1 MVDILSGK
9 LVSKAI
15 EIELIDKVKKIKEQ
29 NFIPKLC
36 IIQIGDDYASK
47 IYVNMK
53 KKACEKVGIDCTLYN
68 ISEDITQKE
77 VLSLIKKLNKDVTV
91 SGIMVQHP
99 IPDHLNEMEIVNTI
113 LPSKDV
119 DGLTDIN
126 LSKIYLNEKGFIPAT
141 ALGIIK
147 LLEFFDIDF
156 EGKNAI
162 VIGRSRIVG
171 KPLASLLTNLNAT
184 VTIAHSKT
192 KDLNNIIKNYDM
204 VFVAVGK
211 PHFIKSSLIKKDAIV
226 VDAGY
231 NEGNI
236 GDVSFDKV
244 KHLKAYTP
252 VPGGVGPM
260 TIMTLIY
267 QTVEA
272 CIIQNNITLNN

>member
-15 EIELIDKVKKIKEQ
+15 EIELIDKVKKLKEQ
-29 NFIPKLC
+29 NVCPKLC
-36 IIQIGDDYASK
+36 IIQIGEDYASK
-47 IYVNMK
+47 VYVNMK

-68 ISEDITQKE
+68 ISEDISQKQ
-77 VLSLIKKLNKDVTV
+77 VISLIKKLNKDNTV
-91 SGIMVQHP
+91 SGIMLQHP
-99 IPDHLNEMEIVNTI
+99 IPSHLNEMEIVNTI
-113 LPSKDV
+113 SIDKDV

-126 LSKIYLNEKGFIPAT
+126 LSKIYLNEVGFVPAT

-192 KDLNNIIKNYDM
+192 KNLECILKNYDM
-204 VFVAVGK
+204 VFVAVGR
-211 PHFIKSSLIKKDAIV
+211 PHFIKSSMLKKDAVV

-236 GDVSFDKV
+236 GDVNFDKV

-260 TIMTLIY
+260 TIISLIY

-272 CIIQNNITLNN
+272 CLKQNNIILK

>member
-15 EIELIDKVKKIKEQ
+15 EIELIDKVKKLKEQ
-29 NFIPKLC
+29 NVCPKLC
-36 IIQIGDDYASK
+36 IIQIGEDYASK
-47 IYVNMK
+47 VYVNMK

-68 ISEDITQKE
+68 ISEDISQKQ
-77 VLSLIKKLNKDVTV
+77 VISLIKKLNKDNTV
-91 SGIMVQHP
+91 SGIMLQHP
-99 IPDHLNEMEIVNTI
+99 IPSHLNEMEIVNTI
-113 LPSKDV
+113 SIDKDV

-126 LSKIYLNEKGFIPAT
+126 LSKIYLNEVGFVPAT

-147 LLEFFDIDF
+147 LLEFFDIEF

-192 KDLNNIIKNYDM
+192 KNLESVLKNYDM
-204 VFVAVGK
+204 VFVAVGR
-211 PHFIKSSLIKKDAIV
+211 PHFIKSSMLKKDAVV

-236 GDVSFDKV
+236 GDVNFDKV

-260 TIMTLIY
+260 TIISLIY

-272 CIIQNNITLNN
+272 CLKQNNIILK